1 MSVEKLIAEIR
12 ELDRDTVPVK
22 ATFESGLP
30 PEEFLYLKRNHI
42 LTLCRIIEVQSKK
55 LIEISENKTMTILG
69 PSQFED
75 VDDLRGAHCS
85 GANKAFVQQAEL
97 ADEALAESDRIA
109 KEGKE

>member
-42 LTLCRIIEVQSKK
+42 LTLCRIIEVQ
-55 LIEISENKTMTILG
+55 
-69 PSQFED
+69 
-75 VDDLRGAHCS
+75 R
-85 GANKAFVQQAEL
+85 
-97 ADEALAESDRIA
+97 EALKSIGSISVNVGEKQSSVGYWLKKSHECVAEVAANDTSAARQAFAESDRIA

>member
-42 LTLCRIIEVQSKK
+42 LTLCRIIEVMEISIKEIKRLCDQHIPNSGHLYLNTIN
-55 LIEISENKTMTILG
+55 LIEKDCRI
-69 PSQFED
+69 
-75 VDDLRGAHCS
+75 
-85 GANKAFVQQAEL
+85 
-97 ADEALAESDRIA
+97 ALAESDRIA
-109 KEGKE
+109 AGGKE